1 MEYLRKHTH
10 TQCMDVCTYMYMYI
24 YIYVYIYIYMVPP
37 GGCIYIYVHTHIC
50 IYIYRQTPVNTL
62 KRCLFVSY
70 LGPSRPCL
78 VLWCCP
84 WLPVRNWFERWRGGA
99 FQAMKG
105 PSKDGFDDIGLIR
118 GFRIWFCNHFPAV
131 GMTPSSWLPKFYC
144 TGTALKC
151 QVLNNEEA
159 PCSPRAL

>member
-24 YIYVYIYIYMVPP
+24 YICIHIYMVPP